1 MNGPA
6 MDISR
11 PITLHLPKRIEIG
24 NGAAARLSDWA
35 APYGRVL
42 VLASRSTAAMV
53 DRLGLPGTVTV
64 HAPVAAE
71 PKDTDLMAA
80 LAAARAVRPDL
91 VVGFGGGSVMD
102 IAKLVAVLWDSDQ
115 TPAEVG
121 GANLVRRKCSALAQ
135 VATTAGT
142 GSAAGIRAL
151 FTASDSG
158 MKVAVESPLTIAD
171 VAVLDPELTMTV
183 PQATTAATGV
193 DALAHCVEAFTSRRA
208 HPLVDDYARLGIG
221 LTGRFLARA
230 VADGADAEARS
241 GMLLASFYGGL
252 CLGPVNTAAGH
263 AVAYPLGTRAGLPHG
278 LFGTRQLRAGET
290 AGAMDAG
297 VARRLGLGSPIPV
310 VTGGLDSF
318 LSSVGSGIAEPGDAC
333 LGTGSSAVAALLA
346 RPPAAG
352 RFAWRGLA
360 LLSRVLPL
368 GGRALQWVQTASG
381 EARPLEVLLQE
392 AARLPSPRSAAA
404 LGSLLFAGADG
415 VRAALAEALR
425 DRGPV
430 ACCRLVLDALAVAQ
444 SRALARFEE
453 EGLPVGRVRSV
464 GRLAGC
470 AEFAQLQAD
479 ALGRAVEVPRE
490 TDSGPLGAAML
501 AAAALELAP
510 PEAVPRMAR
519 VERVHRPRADSARA
533 FEDAYGE
540 LLRPARGAP
549 SLSRS
554 GP

>member
-1 MNGPA
+1 MDPEDAETGRQPLLLGVDLGTSSLKCGLFDPA
-6 MDISR
+6 GR
-11 PITLHLPKRIEIG
+11 RF
-24 NGAAARLSDWA
+24 GAARVAYPTSERPGRAEQSAEDWWRALVEGVRRAAAGLDPARVA
-35 APYGRVL
+35 GVAVGGHAPSPVFVDAEL
-42 VLASRSTAAMV
+42 VPVAPVLAWADERARGHR
-53 DRLGLPGTVTV
+53 DRIRDALGRPPADGPERL
-64 HAPVAAE
+64 
-71 PKDTDLMAA
+71 A
-80 LAAARAVRPDL
+80 LEVAARAAWLRSAEPARFARAAHALLTGDY
-91 VVGFGGGSVMD
+91 
-102 IAKLVAVLWDSDQ
+102 LVA
-115 TPAEVG
+115 
-121 GANLVRRKCSALAQ
+121 R
-135 VATTAGT
+135 
-142 GSAAGIRAL
+142 
-151 FTASDSG
+151 
-158 MKVAVESPLTIAD
+158 
-171 VAVLDPELTMTV
+171 
-183 PQATTAATGV
+183 
-193 DALAHCVEAFTSRRA
+193 
-208 HPLVDDYARLGIG
+208 
-221 LTGRFLARA
+221 LTGRPAWTDVHARE
-230 VADGADAEARS
+230 VA
-241 GMLLASFYGGL
+241 
-252 CLGPVNTAAGH
+252 AA
-263 AVAYPLGTRAGLPHG
+263 AGLPHG